1 MSIHRIA
8 LIGLFLLPLLF
19 GSCGEEKL
27 VNETT
32 TSENAYNSDVKFP
45 KNVDS
50 IAVKKSEL
58 EQIEKVTYLNNSK
71 QPFTGYAQEVIKGV
85 KNILQFKD
93 GWVVRHVT
101 FYSNGLKE
109 KDISFRPK
117 SVEMNK
123 YLNPPRGTKRGK
135 FSEWHRNGKKKTEFH
150 YDDSGLQI
158 GTQTIWHTDGT
169 KIAQTTY
176 EINDGKLRPQ
186 KRCDPLG
193 RIGRLRSGGGK
204 PSTAVTVIKGLRWLQ
219 SIQDDDGGWG
229 NQDRDREGK
238 PFKNNGLQRDAL
250 TALSLIAYLSHCE
263 LPDSPEFG
271 DTVQRGI
278 DFLTSTPS
286 DKLGKFDSNGE
297 FIGLD
302 DPDNDGSFSHPLR
315 AYALCKAY
323 TFTKFPELK
332 ELAVKAIRIVLGGQ
346 NPNGGWAPG
355 FDQEI
360 NADIDLTITGWC
372 LDAIRS
378 FALTGIA
385 RPSIDECFDK
395 AVEYIKTCQNESGT
409 FSYHNRTQK
418 TSNGVWFLQNWKN
431 AKSKEAVKGLD
442 WIIQNQE
449 KNWEDID
456 IYEWHYRTRACF
468 QSTAALSGKYWRNW
482 NKKFQDIVSNSQNID
497 GSWPPGRAFKR
508 DSLIY
513 RSILSILTL
522 EVFYRYTPMTKRLP

>member
-1 MSIHRIA
+1 M
-8 LIGLFLLPLLF
+8 
-19 GSCGEEKL
+19 
-27 VNETT
+27 
-32 TSENAYNSDVKFP
+32 
-45 KNVDS
+45 
-50 IAVKKSEL
+50 
-58 EQIEKVTYLNNSK
+58 
-71 QPFTGYAQEVIKGV
+71 IKGV

-332 ELAVKAIRIVLGGQ
+332 ELAVKAISIVLGGKTQ
-346 NPNGGWAPG
+346 MGDGHP
-355 FDQEI
+355 
-360 NADIDLTITGWC
+360 DL
-372 LDAIRS
+372 
-378 FALTGIA
+378 
-385 RPSIDECFDK
+385 
-395 AVEYIKTCQNESGT
+395 
-409 FSYHNRTQK
+409 
-418 TSNGVWFLQNWKN
+418 
-431 AKSKEAVKGLD
+431 
-442 WIIQNQE
+442 
-449 KNWEDID
+449 
-456 IYEWHYRTRACF
+456 
-468 QSTAALSGKYWRNW
+468 
-482 NKKFQDIVSNSQNID
+482 
-497 GSWPPGRAFKR
+497 
-508 DSLIY
+508 
-513 RSILSILTL
+513 
-522 EVFYRYTPMTKRLP
+522 TKRLTLISILPLLGGASTQSVLLHLLESLDHQLMNALIKPSNTSKPVKMNPEHFLLITELKKLVMESGSYRIGRMLNQKKPSKGWTGLSKTRKKTGKILIYMSGITGLELAFNPLL